1 MLTTLHILI
10 NFFKLPH
17 QTKNIGHWSSM
28 CIYVQWAVYLIYEDS
43 TYTRNVNLL
52 HAAQENYET
61 YKNMPT

>member
-1 MLTTLHILI
+1 
-10 NFFKLPH
+10 
-17 QTKNIGHWSSM
+17 M